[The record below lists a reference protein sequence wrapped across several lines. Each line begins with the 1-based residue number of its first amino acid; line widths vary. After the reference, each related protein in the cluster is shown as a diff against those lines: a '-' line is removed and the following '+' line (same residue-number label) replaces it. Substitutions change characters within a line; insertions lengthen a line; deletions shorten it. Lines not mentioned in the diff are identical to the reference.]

1 MGRSINPLHFI
12 GQDGWV
18 VPDPHSAA
26 NSEGLIA
33 LSWDL
38 APELY
43 DRCYHKG
50 IFPWFEQEGVVFW
63 FSPEIRSVTPT
74 SQVKISKSMRPF
86 FNKKKWRFSVNT
98 VFEKVIEKCSE
109 VPRPGQS
116 GTWITES
123 FLTNFLHM
131 HQLGMAHSFEVWEG
145 DELIGG
151 TFGVM
156 TGAVFV
162 GESMFHTRTNASK
175 FAYIGMCQY
184 LAHHGV
190 EFVDNQLPTDHLD
203 SMGAWNIEREE
214 FLELLEVH
222 SEQKQRVTL
231 EFLPKT
237 TLPFQGA

>member
-1 MGRSINPLHFI
+1 MGRTINPLHFI
-12 GQDGWV
+12 GQEDWE
-18 VPDPHSAA
+18 VPDPNSSA

-33 LSWDL
+33 LSWEL

-63 FSPEIRSVTPT
+63 FSPEVRSITPT
-74 SQVKISKSMRPF
+74 AEVKVAKSMRPYL
-86 FNKKKWRFSVNT
+86 NKKQWRFSVNT

-109 VPRPGQS
+109 VPRPGQA
-116 GTWITES
+116 GTWISEK
-123 FLTNFLHM
+123 FQINFLHM

-156 TGAVFV
+156 TGGIFV

-175 FAYIGMCQY
+175 FAYIGMCQH
-184 LAHHGV
+184 LNKNGV
-190 EFVDNQLPTDHLD
+190 EFVDNQLPTEHLD
-203 SMGAWNIEREE
+203 SLGAWNIDRNE
-214 FLELLEVH
+214 FLELMDVH
-222 SEQKQRVTL
+222 SESRERVVL
-231 EFLPKT
+231 EALSKT
-237 TLPFQGA
+237 TLPL

>member
-12 GQDGWV
+12 GQDGWT
-18 VPDPHSAA
+18 VPDPDTAA

-43 DRCYHKG
+43 DKCYHKG

-63 FSPEIRSVTPT
+63 FSPEVRSVTPT
-74 SQVKISKSMRPF
+74 AEVKVAKSMRPYL
-86 FNKKKWRFSVNT
+86 NKKQWRFSVNT
-98 VFEKVIEKCSE
+98 VFEKVIEKCGE
-109 VPRPGQS
+109 VPRPGQA
-116 GTWITES
+116 GTWISEK
-123 FLTNFLHM
+123 FQTNFLHM

-156 TGAVFV
+156 TGGVFV

-175 FAYIGMCQY
+175 FAYIGMCQH
-184 LAHHGV
+184 LSRNGV
-190 EFVDNQLPTDHLD
+190 EFIDNQLPTEHLD
-203 SMGAWNIEREE
+203 SLGAWNIERDE

-222 SEQKQRVTL
+222 SESRERVIL
-231 EFLPKT
+231 EALPKT
-237 TLPFQGA
+237 TLPL

>member
-12 GQDGWV
+12 GQDGWE
-18 VPDPHSAA
+18 VPDPNSSA

-43 DRCYHKG
+43 DKCYHKG

-63 FSPEIRSVTPT
+63 FSPEVRSVTPT
-74 SQVKISKSMRPF
+74 SAVKISKSMRPHL
-86 FNKKKWRFSVNT
+86 NKKKWRFSVNT

-109 VPRPGQS
+109 IPRPGQG
-116 GTWITES
+116 GTWISEK
-123 FLTNFLHM
+123 FQVNFLHM
-131 HQLGMAHSFEVWEG
+131 HQLGMAHSFEVWEE

-156 TGAVFV
+156 TGGVFV
-162 GESMFHTRTNASK
+162 GESMFHTRSNASK
-175 FAYIGMCQY
+175 FAYIGMCQH
-184 LAHHGV
+184 LSKNGI

-203 SMGAWNIEREE
+203 SLGAWNIERSE
-214 FLELLEVH
+214 FLELLGVH
-222 SEQKQRVTL
+222 SEGRERVIL
-231 EFLPKT
+231 EALPKT
-237 TLPFQGA
+237 TLPL

>member
-12 GQDGWV
+12 GQDGWE
-18 VPDPHSAA
+18 VPDPNGSA

-43 DRCYHKG
+43 DRCYPKG

-63 FSPEIRSVTPT
+63 FSPEVRSVTPT
-74 SQVKISKSMRPF
+74 SGVKISKSMRPYI
-86 FNKKKWRFSVNT
+86 NKKLWKFSVNT
-98 VFEKVIEKCSE
+98 DFEKVIEKCSQ
-109 VPRPGQS
+109 VPRPGQG
-116 GTWITES
+116 GTWISETFQS
-123 FLTNFLHM
+123 NFLHM

-156 TGAVFV
+156 TGGVFV

-175 FAYIGMCQY
+175 FAYIGMCQH
-184 LAHHGV
+184 LNKHGV
-190 EFVDNQLPTDHLD
+190 EFVDNQPPTDHLD
-203 SMGAWNIEREE
+203 SLGAWNIDRNE

-222 SEQKQRVTL
+222 SEARERVVLGT
-231 EFLPKT
+231 LPKT
-237 TLPFQGA
+237 TLPL

>member
-12 GQDGWV
+12 GQDGWE
-18 VPDPHSAA
+18 VPDPNSSA

-63 FSPEIRSVTPT
+63 FSPEVRSVTPT
-74 SQVKISKSMRPF
+74 SGVKISKSMRPYL
-86 FNKKKWRFSVNT
+86 NKKKWRFSVNT
-98 VFEKVIEKCSE
+98 VFEKVIENCSE
-109 VPRPGQS
+109 IPRPGQG
-116 GTWITES
+116 GTWITDK
-123 FLTNFLHM
+123 FQQNFIYM
-131 HQLGMAHSFEVWEG
+131 HQLGMAHSFEVWDG

-156 TGAVFV
+156 TGGVFV
-162 GESMFHTRTNASK
+162 GESMFHTRSNASK
-175 FAYIGMCQY
+175 FAYIGMCQH
-184 LAHHGV
+184 LNNNGV

-203 SMGAWNIEREE
+203 SLGAWNIERDE

-222 SEQKQRVTL
+222 SESRERVVL
-231 EFLPKT
+231 EALSKT
-237 TLPFQGA
+237 TLPL